1 MRTGA
6 RTTAGVL
13 AAVAAAL
20 SVCLSATA
28 EAAPPTADSGARGLD
43 LTARWW
49 TAALEGGDLGFF
61 EDATDGSNC
70 VTVDLPSGPVVLVA
84 GTLGGASGPRSCAVP
99 EGATIVLPVINTFFA
114 TTEAAPVETIG
125 LARRETRDFLEGATA
140 SATVDGQAVEVRRI
154 RSSRFLLDASA
165 LGVPELLPAVS
176 DGYWLVFEAE
186 AGVHTVTTT
195 GASSGFES
203 ATTYTFTVT

>member
-1 MRTGA
+1 MRTGVR
-6 RTTAGVL
+6 RTAQVL
-13 AAVAAAL
+13 AAVAVAVGL
-20 SVCLSATA
+20 PATA
-28 EAAPPTADSGARGLD
+28 EAAPPTADSAAKGMD

-49 TAALEGGDLGFF
+49 TAALESGDLSFF

-84 GTLGGASGPRSCAVP
+84 GTLGGASEARSCAVP
-99 EGATIVLPVINTFFA
+99 EGATVVLPVINAFFA
-114 TTEAAPVETIG
+114 TTEPAPVETIG
-125 LARRETRDFLEGATA
+125 LARRETRTFLEGATA
-140 SATVDGQAVEVRRI
+140 SATLDGQVVEVRRI
-154 RSSRFLLDASA
+154 RSSRFLLDARA
-165 LGVPELLPAVS
+165 LGLDELLPAVS

-203 ATTYTFTVT
+203 STTYTFTVT